1 MSAAGRPGAV
11 AAPVRVVVMIDSIA
25 GPGGAETLAVEN
37 AIRLDPERFERTL
50 CVTRW
55 EDGLERTEPASS
67 ILARLSEAGVR
78 VIKLRRTSRTALW
91 AWRPLVRAL
100 RSERVEVLHGHLFG
114 SNVWAVILG
123 RMTRTP
129 VVVAHEHMWAYG
141 GNRIRPLLDRDLIA
155 RFSDAFV
162 AVSEEGR
169 RRMIEVERIAPER
182 ITLIPNGIAGFE
194 PGDGARIRRE
204 LGIDA
209 EEAVIGSVG
218 HLRRE
223 KAYEVLI
230 EAAALL
236 RDAGS
241 PAAVLIAG
249 EGPERGRLESLIS
262 DRGLGGSV
270 RLLGAR
276 SDVPDLLAALD
287 VAVCCSDFEGGPLS
301 VMEYMEAGLPVV
313 ASDVGGLPELV
324 ADGASG
330 LLVSPRDPQGLAAAL
345 AVLIGNAGERRRMGD
360 AGQRMRRERWSL
372 EAWIARIEGL
382 YLELLSRRRR

>member
-1 MSAAGRPGAV
+1 VSGPQPPGAGS
-11 AAPVRVVVMIDSIA
+11 APVRVVVMIDSIA

-55 EDGLERTEPASS
+55 ENGVERTEPAAS

-78 VIKLRRTSRTALW
+78 VIKLRRSSRAALW
-91 AWRPLVRAL
+91 AWRPLL
-100 RSERVEVLHGHLFG
+100 RVLRRERVDVLHGHLFG

-123 RMTRTP
+123 RLARTP

-141 GNRIRPLLDRDLIA
+141 GNRLRPLLDRDLIA
-155 RFSDAFV
+155 RFSDAFI

-182 ITLIPNGIAGFE
+182 ITLIPNGIAGFP
-194 PGDGARIRRE
+194 PGDGARIREE
-204 LGIDA
+204 LGIGSG
-209 EEAVIGSVG
+209 EVVVGSVG

-236 RDAGS
+236 RDDRGLR
-241 PAAVLIAG
+241 PAVLIAG
-249 EGPERGRLESLIS
+249 EGPERPRLEEQIAA
-262 DRGLGGSV
+262 RGLGDSV

-276 SDVPDLLAALD
+276 TDVPDLLAALD

-313 ASDVGGLPELV
+313 ATDVGGLPELLAGGQTGILV
-324 ADGASG
+324 PPRSPGTLATVLAGLIADA
-330 LLVSPRDPQGLAAAL
+330 D
-345 AVLIGNAGERRRMGD
+345 ERRRMGE
-360 AGQRMRRERWSL
+360 GGRRMRRERWSL
-372 EAWIARIEGL
+372 EAWIARIEAL
-382 YLELLSRRRR
+382 YLELLSGRR

>member
-1 MSAAGRPGAV
+1 M
-11 AAPVRVVVMIDSIA
+11 
-25 GPGGAETLAVEN
+25 
-37 AIRLDPERFERTL
+37 
-50 CVTRW
+50 
-55 EDGLERTEPASS
+55 
-67 ILARLSEAGVR
+67 
-78 VIKLRRTSRTALW
+78 
-91 AWRPLVRAL
+91 
-100 RSERVEVLHGHLFG
+100 
-114 SNVWAVILG
+114 
-123 RMTRTP
+123 
-129 VVVAHEHMWAYG
+129 VAHEHMWAYG

-155 RFSDAFV
+155 RFSDAFI

-345 AVLIGNAGERRRMGD
+345 AVLIGNAGERRRMGE

>member
-1 MSAAGRPGAV
+1 
-11 AAPVRVVVMIDSIA
+11 MIDSIA

-37 AIRLDPERFERTL
+37 AIGLDPERFERTL

-67 ILARLSEAGVR
+67 ILGRLSGAGVR
-78 VIKLRRTSRTALW
+78 VIKLRRGSRSALW
-91 AWRPLVRAL
+91 AWWPLL
-100 RSERVEVLHGHLFG
+100 RILRRERIDVVHGHLFG

-123 RMTRTP
+123 RLTRRP

-155 RFSDAFV
+155 RFSDAFI

-169 RRMIEVERIAPER
+169 RRMIEVERIDPDR

-194 PGDGARIRRE
+194 PGDGARIRAE
-204 LGIDA
+204 LGIGPADP
-209 EEAVIGSVG
+209 VIGSVG

-223 KAYEVLI
+223 KAYEVLV
-230 EAAALL
+230 EAAARL
-236 RDAGS
+236 RDGGAR
-241 PAAVLIAG
+241 PAVLIAG
-249 EGPERGRLESLIS
+249 EGPERERLETLIS
-262 DRGLGGSV
+262 ARGLGSSV

-276 SDVPDLLAALD
+276 SDVPDLLAAFD

-313 ASDVGGLPELV
+313 ATNVGGLPELV
-324 ADGASG
+324 ADRESG
-330 LLVSPRDPQGLAAAL
+330 ILVAARDPEALAAAL
-345 AVLIGNAGERRRMGD
+345 ADLIGDPDQRRRMGER
-360 AGQRMRRERWSL
+360 GRSLRRERWSL
-372 EAWIARIEGL
+372 DAWVGRIGAL